1 MITPNLH
8 RAKRGEVGRDEL
20 AIEQGEAAN
29 AHPRHQMRERN
40 L

>member
-1 MITPNLH
+1 MVAPNLN
-8 RAKRGEVGRDEL
+8 RTKRGKVRGDEL
-20 AIEQGEAAN
+20 AIKQSKTAN